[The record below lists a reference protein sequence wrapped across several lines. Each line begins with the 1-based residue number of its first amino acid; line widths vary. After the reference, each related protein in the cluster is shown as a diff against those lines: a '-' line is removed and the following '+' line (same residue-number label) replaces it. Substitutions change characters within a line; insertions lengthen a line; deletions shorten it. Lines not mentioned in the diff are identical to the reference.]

1 MRELREF
8 RAHHPEFA
16 AAGITVIG
24 VSRDSVESN
33 REWAR
38 RLRLPYHVLSDRDGT
53 LGAELGVIR
62 TLRVGGWKFEFLR
75 RSTLLAGTDGRIEAA
90 WDDVKI
96 RGHALQVLEAA
107 RALRRPD
114 RPLP

>member
-1 MRELREF
+1 M
-8 RAHHPEFA
+8 

-33 REWAR
+33 RDWAR
-38 RLRLPYHVLSDRDGT
+38 RLRLPYPVLSDRDGA
-53 LGAELGVIR
+53 LGAELGVVR
-62 TLRVGGWKFEFLR
+62 TLRVGPWKIEFLR
-75 RSTLLAGTDGRIEAA
+75 RSTLLAGADGRIAA
-90 WDDVKI
+90 VWDEVKI

-107 RALRRPD
+107 RALRPPD